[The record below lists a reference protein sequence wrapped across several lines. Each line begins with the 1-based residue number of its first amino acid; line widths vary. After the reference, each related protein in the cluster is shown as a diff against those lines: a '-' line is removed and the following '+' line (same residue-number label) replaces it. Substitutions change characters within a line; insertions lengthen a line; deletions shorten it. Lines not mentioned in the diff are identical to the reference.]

1 MWRLELETAL
11 NINALAYIRTS
22 DGFVTSMHQLARMY
36 QNNELKHYVPFF
48 NPGSNTAIRSLLR
61 VINPNAT
68 SVSVTVEAWDDDRDR
83 ADQSV
88 RFSLVAGRAV
98 QISAQE
104 LEAGDAAFT
113 GRLGDGEGKWELVVT
128 GTQPLQ
134 VMSLLS
140 TASGHLT
147 NLSQ

>member
-1 MWRLELETAL
+1 MC
-11 NINALAYIRTS
+11 N
-22 DGFVTSMHQLARMY
+22 
-36 QNNELKHYVPFF
+36 
-48 NPGSNTAIRSLLR
+48 SL
-61 VINPNAT
+61 INPNAT
-68 SVSVTVEAWDDDRDR
+68 SVSVTVEAWDDDGDR

-88 RFSLVAGRAV
+88 RFSLVAGGAV

-113 GRLGDGEGKWELVVT
+113 GRLGDGKGKWELVVT

>member
-1 MWRLELETAL
+1 MHH
-11 NINALAYIRTS
+11 LA
-22 DGFVTSMHQLARMY
+22 QMY

-68 SVSVTVEAWDDDRDR
+68 SVGVTVEAWDDDGGR

-88 RFSLVAGRAV
+88 GFSLSAGRAV
-98 QISAQE
+98 QISAQA
-104 LEAGDAAFT
+104 LEAGDDAFT
-113 GRLGDGEGKWELVVT
+113 GRLGDGTGKWELAVT
-128 GTQPLQ
+128 GTRPLH
-134 VMSLLS
+134 VMSLLL